1 MSGIRR
7 FEEIRAWQRAR
18 ELTRAIYHLT
28 ENGPLARDFALRDQ
42 LRRAAL
48 SAMTNIAEGF
58 GRRTKADFAHF
69 LDQARGSVVEVQ
81 SLLYVALDVS
91 YISQQQFDQH
101 YALAAEVISLIA
113 AFTSYLRGRRPSSHT
128 TAQETQ

>member
-1 MSGIRR
+1 MGGIRR
-7 FEEIRAWQRAR
+7 FEEIRAWQKAR

-28 ENGPLARDFALRDQ
+28 SDGPLARDFVLRDQ

-69 LDQARGSVVEVQ
+69 LDQARGSAVEVQ
-81 SLLYVALDVS
+81 SLLYVALDVA
-91 YISQQQFDQH
+91 YITQQQFDQH
-101 YALAAEVISLIA
+101 YALAADTISLIA
-113 AFTSYLRGRRPSSHT
+113 AFTSYLRGRTSSSRRPTHE
-128 TAQETQ
+128 AQ